1 MNIKNNMKTYY
12 KLSHHFKNSLLEI
25 KAEKEDILSWE
36 ELDYRNKK
44 KCLESVT
51 FKVISGKKS
60 YDIIRQHGSIGEFF
74 SQRIIDV
81 FSKFIDMSDKCYP
94 IKIKGVDMTYYA
106 IFDLSEVP
114 YVNRKENKYI
124 EEPTFI
130 DAHDMIDQLFVIND
144 TLHFIITE
152 EIKDAL
158 FDNKITNIS
167 LEECFSCSRDGYER
181 IKKTGI
187 WPEVHSFADRQN
199 NRITT
204 EYYRL

>member
-1 MNIKNNMKTYY
+1 MKTFYR
-12 KLSHHFKNSLLEI
+12 LAHRFKSSLLEI
-25 KAEKEDILSWE
+25 TTDNVFDLSDEYMCLNTQKKVLEDI
-36 ELDYRNKK
+36 
-44 KCLESVT
+44 T
-51 FKVISGKKS
+51 FRVATGKKS
-60 YDIIRQHGSIGEFF
+60 YDIIRFF
-74 SQRIIDV
+74 ESVGHFYSQRIIDV
-81 FSKFIDMSDKCYP
+81 LSKFIDMSDKCYP

-106 IFDLSEVP
+106 IFNLSEVP
-114 YVNRKENKYI
+114 YVNRDENKYI

>member
-1 MNIKNNMKTYY
+1 MKTFYR
-12 KLSHHFKNSLLEI
+12 LAHRFKSSLLEI
-25 KAEKEDILSWE
+25 TTDNVFDLSDEYMCLNTQKKVLEDI
-36 ELDYRNKK
+36 
-44 KCLESVT
+44 T
-51 FKVISGKKS
+51 FRVATGKKS
-60 YDIIRQHGSIGEFF
+60 YDIIRFF
-74 SQRIIDV
+74 EYVGHFYSQRIIDV
-81 FSKFIDMSDKCYP
+81 LSQFIDMSDKCYP
-94 IKIKGVDMTYYA
+94 LNIKDVDMQYYVLYN
-106 IFDLSEVP
+106 LSYVP
-114 YVNRKENKYI
+114 YINSKENNFL

-130 DAHDMIDQLFVIND
+130 DTQKMSDPIFCIKNTGWFFV
-144 TLHFIITE
+144 TE
-152 EIKDAL
+152 EVKDAL

>member
-1 MNIKNNMKTYY
+1 MKTFYR
-12 KLSHHFKNSLLEI
+12 LAHRFKSSLLEI
-25 KAEKEDILSWE
+25 TTDNVFDLSDE
-36 ELDYRNKK
+36 YMCLNTQKK
-44 KCLESVT
+44 VLENIT
-51 FKVISGKKS
+51 FRVATGKKS
-60 YDIIRQHGSIGEFF
+60 YDIIRFF
-74 SQRIIDV
+74 EYVGHFYSQRIIDV
-81 FSKFIDMSDKCYP
+81 LSQFIDMSDKCYP
-94 IKIKGVDMTYYA
+94 IKIKDVDMQYYVLYN
-106 IFDLSEVP
+106 LSYVP
-114 YVNRKENKYI
+114 YINSKENNFL

-130 DAHDMIDQLFVIND
+130 DTQKMSAPIFCIKNTGWLFV
-144 TLHFIITE
+144 TE
-152 EIKDAL
+152 EVKDAL